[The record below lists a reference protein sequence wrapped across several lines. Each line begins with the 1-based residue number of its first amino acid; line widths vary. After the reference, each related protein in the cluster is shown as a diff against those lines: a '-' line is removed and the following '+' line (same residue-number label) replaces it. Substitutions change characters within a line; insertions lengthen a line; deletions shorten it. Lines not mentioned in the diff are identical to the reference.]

1 MPTIIASPDSLRAQ
15 IEAATGGHSTVLYDD
30 KGLPS
35 LMHVIPKFRYEDLG
49 LDATFGTGV
58 ATAFIKGNT
67 ELPEI
72 FIGQYQAQVHSG
84 RAVSL
89 PGRDPK
95 TYINYDDAKSA
106 CTSKG
111 AGWHMMN
118 MHEWAAIALW
128 CHAQDFIPRGNTDYG
143 RAHDAKHEI
152 GRRQDGDS
160 PGISEGAARILT
172 GSGPAS
178 WRHNNDMGGI
188 ADLVGNVWEWQD
200 GMKLVDGQIHLLQD
214 NDFDAGEASW
224 QAMGHYF
231 SNESGTPTLKNSN
244 PTVEDA
250 SISVSQWD
258 NLAKDAGY
266 TESELL
272 KRLLI
277 SPADVA
283 MQGRFYVNTSG
294 ERLPRRG
301 GRWYYGGGAGLG
313 ALYCSS
319 ERSNAHSTLG
329 FRPAFAL

>member
-15 IEAATGGHSTVLYDD
+15 VEAATGGHSTVLYDD

-58 ATAFIKGNT
+58 ATAFLKGNT

-72 FIGQYQAQVHSG
+72 FVGQYQAQVHSG

-95 TYINYDDAKSA
+95 THIDYDDAKSA

-111 AGWHMMN
+111 AGWHMMT
-118 MHEWAAIALW
+118 MHEWAAIAIW
-128 CHAQDFIPRGNTDYG
+128 CHAQGFIPRGNTDYG

-160 PGISEGAARILT
+160 PGISDGAARILT

-224 QAMGHYF
+224 QAMGHYL
-231 SNESGTPTLKNSN
+231 SDESGTLTLQNTAGNS
-244 PTVEDA
+244 TED
-250 SISVSQWD
+250 SISEAWD
-258 NLAKDAGY
+258 SLTKSSGY

-272 KRLLI
+272 QRLLI

-283 MQGRFYVNTSG
+283 MQGRIYARTKG
-294 ERLPRRG
+294 ERVPRRG
-301 GRWYYGGGAGLG
+301 GRWGSGGDAGLG
-313 ALYCSS
+313 ALVCDD
-319 ERSNAHSTLG
+319 ERSGAYSDIG

>member
-15 IEAATGGHSTVLYDD
+15 VEAATGGHSTVLYDD

-58 ATAFIKGNT
+58 ATAFLKGNT

-72 FIGQYQAQVHSG
+72 FVGQYQAQVHSG

-95 TYINYDDAKSA
+95 THIDYDDAKSA

-111 AGWHMMN
+111 AGWHMMT
-118 MHEWAAIALW
+118 MHEWAAIAIW
-128 CHAQDFIPRGNTDYG
+128 CHAQGFIPRGNTDYG

-160 PGISEGAARILT
+160 PGISDGAARILT

-224 QAMGHYF
+224 QAMGHYL
-231 SNESGTPTLKNSN
+231 SDESGTLTLQNTAGNS
-244 PTVEDA
+244 TED
-250 SISVSQWD
+250 SISEAWD
-258 NLAKDAGY
+258 SLTKSSGY

-272 KRLLI
+272 QRLLI

-283 MQGRFYVNTSG
+283 MQGRIYARTKG

-301 GRWYYGGGAGLG
+301 GSWGNGSAAGLG
-313 ALYCSS
+313 ALYCLS
-319 ERSNAHSTLG
+319 ERSNAYGFLG